1 MDRVVAAAAT
11 AQLHSGRR
19 RRIRRREKDEVRKN
33 ADQKILEFPLH

>member
-11 AQLHSGRR
+11 AQLHSGR